1 MPMKAERRFLK
12 AEVRATGDASPKIVG
27 HAAKFNVLSQDLGG
41 FFERIAP
48 GAFDDCLRSNPDI
61 VGLFNH
67 SFDNVLGRTS
77 SGTMA
82 VSIDAEGLA
91 YQIDPPDT
99 QLARDLMTSMRRGDI
114 RGSSFG
120 FYCLEDTWDLDP
132 TTDSIIRTI
141 VKASV
146 FDCSVVTDPAY
157 LTSDA
162 SVRSQ
167 PPEGNDALR
176 ALAAEKRA
184 ALTRSANAEQISSDA
199 QLSEDLERTR
209 LMLQLEE
216 LL

>member
-1 MPMKAERRFLK
+1 MKAERRFLQ

-27 HAAKFNVLSQDLGG
+27 HAAKFNTLSQDLGG

-48 GAFDDCLRSNPDI
+48 GAFDDCLRENPDI

-67 SFDNVLGRTS
+67 SFDYVLGRTS

-82 VSIDAEGLA
+82 VSVDAEGLL
-91 YQIDPPDT
+91 YSIEPPDT

-167 PPEGNDALR
+167 LPEGNEALR

-184 ALTRSANAEQISSDA
+184 ALTQRAIAEDPTSSDDLRRA
-199 QLSEDLERTR
+199 DLLRMLELST
-209 LMLQLEE
+209 